1 MTMKRRILLLSLCA
15 LALCLRLQAQDTGQL
30 HRRVDPILRHVA
42 TQPDWLLSR
51 LQMYWTTHAT
61 DVFVRGEAFDHPG
74 GGRAPVPTVK
84 FNGTRGTAS
93 SYNRP
98 ALEEVVPYDDD
109 SLGNVTFLNR
119 ATGKMEKA
127 HPSKTGCNI
136 DGLNR
141 QILGLAAD
149 AAQLYAL
156 EGDKRCAQLALGV
169 FDTFMRGIYH
179 RNVPIDLNHGHQQTL
194 VGMTTFEV
202 IHEEAVK
209 PLLNTYR
216 LLGKYV
222 KKDRDLYDAAFKKWA
237 DNIIANGV
245 PHNNWDLLQAEFV
258 AKIAQVLGPD
268 KHYAD
273 GRGREHYLDCIVERS
288 SIRQW
293 GLKPLA
299 DFGFDS
305 ATGIWYEAPGY
316 SQMVV
321 GDFCALA
328 DELDREASVDVFSR
342 LPVLRKAV
350 FALPQYLFPNRMIA
364 GFGDSHPGY
373 LSTKAIDAYASYA
386 TRHHDGA
393 TVSALARLKA
403 AVQPAAADT
412 AVARYVSPLFHA
424 KNVSWL
430 AMRSGMNRRHDLMVS
445 LNGSL
450 GNHQHANGI
459 SMELYGKGWVLGP
472 DAGIGEH
479 LYSGLDYQ
487 EYYSQMPAH
496 NTVCVDGVSSY
507 PAMMSQHAFAV
518 VDSGRVAMSDGMR
531 ALFSVVAF
539 VEPETQ
545 SDQQRTNALVK
556 TSATGGFYVDIF
568 RSRRRDGNDK
578 FHDYF
583 YHNLGQDMRLTAADG
598 SDLGLRPTDELA
610 FAGGHLYAYSYLYDK
625 RSAPAAADVRAS
637 FTMTPTNKNALADPN
652 DPVTM
657 TLWMRG
663 DSARE
668 VFSALSPVNREY
680 ERMRE
685 EPYDIDRQPVLT
697 YVARQRG
704 EAWTHPFVAVYEPSS
719 ASEPS
724 EIAGVSFFKPQSV
737 DPAAVGVRIDLK
749 DGRTRYVFSS
759 ADGSEMSYQ
768 GMTVKGRCVVR

>member
-1 MTMKRRILLLSLCA
+1 MTMKRQAFLMILWA
-15 LALCLRLQAQDTGQL
+15 LALCLQVQAQDAKLL
-30 HRRVDPILRHVA
+30 HQRIDPILRHVA

-61 DVFVRGEAFDHPG
+61 DVYVRGEAFDHPG
-74 GGRAPVPTVK
+74 GGHAPAATVK
-84 FNGTRGTAS
+84 YNGTRGTAS
-93 SYNRP
+93 LYNRP
-98 ALEEVVPYDDD
+98 SLDAVVPYDDD
-109 SLGNVTFLNR
+109 SLGCVTFVNR

-169 FDTFMRGIYH
+169 FDTFMRGIYY

-202 IHEEAVK
+202 IHEDAITPLVK
-209 PLLNTYR
+209 TYR
-216 LLGKYV
+216 LLGKYA
-222 KKDRDLYDAAFKKWA
+222 KKDRELYDAAFKKWA

-258 AKIAQVLGPD
+258 AKIAQVLQPD

-273 GRGREHYLDCIVERS
+273 GHGREYYLDRIVERS

-299 DFGFDS
+299 DFAFDS

-321 GDFCALA
+321 GDFCAFA
-328 DELDREASVDVFSR
+328 NELDRDAGVDVFSR

-364 GFGDSHPGY
+364 GFGDTHPGY
-373 LSTKAIDAYASYA
+373 LSTKALDALADYAA
-386 TRHHDGA
+386 RHHDKA
-393 TVSALARLKA
+393 TSDDLARLKA

-424 KNVSWL
+424 PNVSWL
-430 AMRSGMNRRHDLMVS
+430 AMRSGMNRQHDLMVS

-507 PAMMSQHAFAV
+507 PVMMSQHAFAV
-518 VDSGRVAMSDGMR
+518 VDSGQVATADGTR

-545 SDQQRTNALVK
+545 SDQQRTNAIVK
-556 TSATGGFYVDIF
+556 TSDKGGFYVDIF
-568 RSRRRDGNDK
+568 RSRRRDGRDK

-598 SDLGLRPTDELA
+598 ADLHLQPTDELA

-625 RSAPAAADVRAS
+625 RSAQAAADVKAR
-637 FTMTPTNKNALADPN
+637 FTMTPTRTNALASPDEPISM
-652 DPVTM
+652 TM
-657 TLWMRG
+657 WMAG

-680 ERMRE
+680 ERMKD
-685 EPYDIDRQPVLT
+685 EPYDIDQQPVLT

-704 EAWTHPFVAVYEPSS
+704 EALTHPFVAVYEPAS

-724 EIAGVSFFKPQSV
+724 EIARVSFFKPESD
-737 DPAAVGVRIDLK
+737 DPAAVGIRIDLK

-759 ADGSEMSYQ
+759 AKGSEMRYQ
-768 GMTVKGRCVVR
+768 GMTAKGRCVVR

>member
-1 MTMKRRILLLSLCA
+1 MNMKRRILLLFLWVS
-15 LALCLRLQAQDTGQL
+15 ALCLQAQDASLL
-30 HRRVDPILRHVA
+30 HRRIDPILQRVA
-42 TQPDWLLSR
+42 GQPDWLFSR

-61 DVFVRGEAFDHPG
+61 DVFVRGETFDHPG
-74 GGRAPVPTVK
+74 GQRAPVPTVK
-84 FNGTRGTAS
+84 YNGTRGTAS
-93 SYNRP
+93 LYNRP
-98 ALEEVVPYDDD
+98 ALEDVVPYDDD
-109 SLGNVTFLNR
+109 SLGNVTFVNR
-119 ATGKMEKA
+119 ATSKMEKA

-156 EGDKRCAQLALGV
+156 EGDRRCAQLAFGV

-179 RNVPIDLNHGHQQTL
+179 RNVPVDLNHGHQQTL

-202 IHEEAVK
+202 IHEEAITPLVK
-209 PLLNTYR
+209 TYQ
-216 LLGKYV
+216 LLGKYIR
-222 KKDRDLYDAAFKKWA
+222 KDRDLYDAAFKKWA

-258 AKIAQVLGPD
+258 AKIAQVLQPD

-273 GRGREHYLDCIVERS
+273 GHGCEYYLDCIVERS

-321 GDFCALA
+321 GDFCAFA
-328 DELDREASVDVFSR
+328 DALDREAGIDVFRR

-350 FALPQYLFPNRMIA
+350 FSLPQYLFPNRMIA
-364 GFGDSHPGY
+364 GFGDTHPGY
-373 LSTKAIDAYASYA
+373 LSTKAVDAYAAYA
-386 TRHHDGA
+386 VRHHDEA
-393 TVSALARLKA
+393 TVSALSRLKA
-403 AVQPAAADT
+403 ALQPAAADT
-412 AVARYVSPLFHA
+412 AVARYVSPIFHA

-430 AMRSGMNRRHDLMVS
+430 ALRSGMNRQHDLMVS

-507 PAMMSQHAFAV
+507 PVMMSQHAFTV
-518 VDSGRVAMSDGMR
+518 VDSGQVSLPDDTQ

-545 SDQQRTNALVK
+545 SDQQRTNAVVK
-556 TSATGGFYVDIF
+556 TSDKGGFYVDIF

-583 YHNLGQDMRLTAADG
+583 YHNLGQKMTLTAADG
-598 SDLGLRPTDELA
+598 SGLGLQSTNELA

-625 RSAPAAADVRAS
+625 RSAQTSADVKAS
-637 FTMTPTNKNALADPN
+637 FVLTPTNKNALADPDN
-652 DPVTM
+652 PITM

-680 ERMRE
+680 ERMKE

-719 ASEPS
+719 ASELS
-724 EIAGVSFFKPQSV
+724 EIAQVSFFSPQSA
-737 DPAAVGVRIDLK
+737 DPTAVGIRIDLK

-759 ADGSEMSYQ
+759 ADGSEMSYRN
-768 GMTVKGRCVVR
+768 MTVKGRCVVM